1 MDPITTALGGDDNG
15 REQMVVPLT
24 TALATPAALALHNN
38 FRSAVRAL
46 QRDLVRSISYVV
58 TIHDRKVHRALGYAS
73 ITEYAAAVAGFS
85 RSQTETFLA
94 LGRGLGRYPHV
105 RRALTEGTLSWSKAR
120 IIVERARPEEE
131 RHWLEAASRLS
142 VRELADALSTAAREE
157 MGGIVA
163 VVAAPAPTLTV
174 PRREASAS
182 PAGAAVST
190 APASAPA
197 AEAAPVPAA
206 AMPPTP
212 APAIK
217 YTTTAPPGD
226 VCHVTYA
233 FTPEE
238 YALWSAAHEVLRKLG
253 RRESRAQLLVE
264 ALTGLAPG
272 RDASRGSVGPRYLLH
287 LQLCPTCDEAAI
299 ITHRGRHAAS
309 SALLAASR
317 CDALIEDD
325 RHRRRSVIPP
335 RIRREVLRRDGHRCQ
350 APGCGHMAFLEVHH
364 RVPVAAGGRTIAGNL
379 VTLCARCHRE
389 LHRREEDLRQAGR
402 DPVAG

>member
-1 MDPITTALGGDDNG
+1 MDPITTTLRGGDNG
-15 REQMVVPLT
+15 REHTIVPVT

-46 QRDLVRSISYVV
+46 QRDLVRSISYLV

-94 LGRGLGRYPHV
+94 LGRRLGRYPYV

-120 IIVERARPEEE
+120 IIVERARPEKE

-142 VRELADALSTAAREE
+142 VRELAEALPTPARRDR
-157 MGGIVA
+157 GAIA
-163 VVAAPAPTLTV
+163 AAPAATPEGAV
-174 PRREASAS
+174 PAAPATEAAS
-182 PAGAAVST
+182 PAAVS
-190 APASAPA
+190 A
-197 AEAAPVPAA
+197 
-206 AMPPTP
+206 P

-217 YTTTAPPGD
+217 HATARPPGD

-238 YALWSAAHEVLRKLG
+238 YALWSAAHEALRKLG
-253 RRESRAQLLVE
+253 RLEGRAQLLVE
-264 ALTGLAPG
+264 ALTELARR
-272 RDASRGSVGPRYLLH
+272 RDASLGPAGPRYLLH
-287 LQLCPTCDEAAI
+287 LQLCPTCGEAAI
-299 ITHRGRHAAS
+299 ITHRGRHAAPP
-309 SALLAASR
+309 ALLAASQ

-335 RIRREVLRRDGHRCQ
+335 RIRREVLQRDGHRCQ

-364 RVPVAAGGRTIAGNL
+364 RVPVAAGGRTMAENL
-379 VTLCARCHRE
+379 VTLCAHCHRE
-389 LHRREEDLRQAGR
+389 LHRREDDLRQAGR